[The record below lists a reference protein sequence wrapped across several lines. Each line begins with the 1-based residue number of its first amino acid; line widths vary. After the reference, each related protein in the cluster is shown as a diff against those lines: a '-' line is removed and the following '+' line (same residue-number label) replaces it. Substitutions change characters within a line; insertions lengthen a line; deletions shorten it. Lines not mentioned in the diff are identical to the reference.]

1 MDVKIILIMKF
12 WRKIKK
18 VRGKF
23 PVTKIIDLKS
33 SVNVIINVFNENLFL
48 NNVNISNGFNSEILI
63 KNIWHTSHKHYTVLS
78 LFILKNIIDRL
89 NKVCGHDMLHSSLL
103 KWASEDYLDNLSI
116 FVNCCLLHCYIPK
129 DLLKGEITPIIKGN
143 KGNLTSSQ
151 NYRPIIFSSNIFKI
165 FEIHILDV
173 LEEKNF

>member
-1 MDVKIILIMKF
+1 MNVKIILIMKF

-63 KNIWHTSHKHYTVLS
+63 KNI
-78 LFILKNIIDRL
+78 
-89 NKVCGHDMLHSSLL
+89 
-103 KWASEDYLDNLSI
+103 
-116 FVNCCLLHCYIPK
+116 
-129 DLLKGEITPIIKGN
+129 
-143 KGNLTSSQ
+143 
-151 NYRPIIFSSNIFKI
+151 
-165 FEIHILDV
+165 
-173 LEEKNF
+173 